1 MQSKQG
7 FVLALTLLLCTAALS
22 VRAQNLPGVG
32 LAEVE
37 STAIF
42 DEIRLNGT
50 VNALSR
56 SSLSTSVAGL
66 VQDVQVDVGDRVE
79 RGDVLIQLNDELE
92 RHALESARAAT
103 QAARAQLQ
111 EARRR
116 LTEAR
121 TVGAGRNIAQTEV
134 RARESAVATL
144 EAELARMVAEQAR
157 QASQVERHRLAA
169 PYSGVISAKTS
180 DLGEW
185 VSPGDALLTLVDI
198 EHLRLDFQVPQDF
211 YPKLN
216 EHTEVLIS
224 TSPET
229 AVGATIATAVPVS
242 DPQLRTFLL
251 RARPPAGLSLLP
263 GMSVS
268 ATLRVFSG
276 TQGLTVPRDAV
287 NRYPEG
293 RTTVWIAEPDGEDA
307 YRVREQRVDV
317 GHGFANRVV
326 IHSGLNGS
334 EQVVA
339 RGNEGLSDGMRV
351 TRAGRESD

>member
-1 MQSKQG
+1 MESKQG
-7 FVLALTLLLCTAALS
+7 FTLALAVLLLTASLAA
-22 VRAQNLPGVG
+22 RAQGLPGVG
-32 LAEVE
+32 LAQVE
-37 STAIF
+37 GSAIF

-56 SSLSTSVAGL
+56 SSLSTPVAGL
-66 VQDVQVDVGDRVE
+66 VQDVRVDVGDRVE
-79 RGDVLIQLNDELE
+79 RGDVLIQLDDELE

-121 TVGAGRNIAQTEV
+121 SVGAGGNIAQTEV
-134 RARESAVATL
+134 LARESAVATS

-157 QASQVERHRLAA
+157 QASLVERHRVAA

-185 VSPGDALLTLVDI
+185 VSPGDTLLTLVDT
-198 EHLRLDFQVPQDF
+198 EHLRLDFQVPQDY
-211 YPKLN
+211 YPKLS
-216 EHTEVLIS
+216 EHTELLIG
-224 TSPET
+224 TSPENP
-229 AVGATIATAVPVS
+229 VGATIATAVPVS

-251 RARPPAGLSLLP
+251 RARPPASLSLLP

-268 ATLRVFSG
+268 AILRVFSG
-276 TQGLTVPRDAV
+276 EQGLTVPRDAI

-293 RTTVWIAEPDGEDA
+293 RTTVWIAEPDGDDA
-307 YRVREQRVDV
+307 YRVREQRVAV
-317 GHGFANRVV
+317 GSGFANRVV
-326 IHSGLNGS
+326 IRSGLNGG

-351 TRAGRESD
+351 SRVGREAD